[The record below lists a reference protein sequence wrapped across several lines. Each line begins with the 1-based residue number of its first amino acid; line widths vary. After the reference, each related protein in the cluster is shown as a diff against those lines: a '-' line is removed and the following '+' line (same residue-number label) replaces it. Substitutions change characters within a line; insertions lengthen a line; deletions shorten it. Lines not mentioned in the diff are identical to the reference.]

1 MASISRMFWT
11 ENIWTRFTKPICFF
25 DTAFTCGLRF
35 DGIRIRSIIYY
46 KGDFL

>member
-11 ENIWTRFTKPICFF
+11 ENIWTHFTKPICFF
-25 DTAFTCGLRF
+25 DTEFTCGLRF
-35 DGIRIRSIIYY
+35 DGIRIKSIIYY

>member
-11 ENIWTRFTKPICFF
+11 ENIWTRFTKPICFS
-25 DTAFTCGLRF
+25 DTEFTCGLRF